1 VAERRLVSV
10 LFADLVGFTTLSE
23 QRDAEEVRELLTQYF
38 ELARQDI
45 VRYGGTVEKFIGD
58 AVMAVWG
65 TPVAHE
71 DDAERAVRAALEL
84 VDAVAVLGSRIGTPE
99 LRLRAGVLTG
109 EAAVTI
115 GAEGQ
120 GMVAGDLVNSASRL
134 QSAAEPGTVL
144 VGRSTFLAA
153 NRSIAFEDAGAH
165 RVKGKELPV
174 EAYRALRVVAGHH
187 GFRRTEQVEPPF
199 VGRDGELRLL
209 KDLFNATTSER
220 RARLVSVTG
229 IAGLGKSRLAWE
241 FFKYIDGVVD
251 DVYWHQG
258 RCPAYGEGVTFWALG
273 EMVRRRAHIAETED
287 AETSRHKLCAA
298 VEEHVPDIDDRGW
311 IEPRLAH
318 LLGLAEVDVT
328 EREELFAAWRSFFEH
343 ISESGPTVLVFEDL
357 QWADH
362 GLIDF
367 IEYMLQWAGRHPIYM
382 ITLSRPELTDRRP
395 TWGAGQKNFISLALE
410 PLPPDA
416 VSRLLT
422 GLAPGIPDGLL
433 ARIIERA
440 EGVPLYAVETI
451 RMLVDQG
458 SLVLESGGYR
468 LVGELQELAV
478 PTTLHA
484 LISARLDAL
493 PADERAL
500 LQDASVLG
508 KTFVLVAL
516 AAVSGLRPDQLEA
529 GLDALVRKELL
540 DLDSDP
546 RSPERGQYG
555 FVGGL
560 IREIAYGTMSRVDRK
575 TRHLAAAHFFEAWD
589 DDELAGVVATHYI
602 EAHNAAPEGPEADA
616 LAARACDSLV
626 TAGERA
632 GSLGSPHQSLS
643 YFEQAVGVTP
653 SAETRIR
660 LLERAADAALSAG
673 THETAER
680 YLGEAVE
687 WYERHE
693 NRAAGA
699 LAVAKLGRV
708 LISSSRIE
716 PATAL
721 LEKALADLEEWED
734 DPAVVELT
742 AELARAYMLGGDRE
756 RALVQADRAL
766 RGAEGHDLTAI
777 VAGLLITKGL
787 AIGLLGRWREAIVLL
802 DGVRR
807 MSQQEGLS
815 TQEVRAQVNLATA
828 LIVIDPVR
836 GLREGKAAL
845 AGTRKLGTY
854 PWEVLAAGNACWCA
868 LSTGDWD
875 WALTVLG
882 EFERDDFSLPYD
894 TYLIQ
899 SAAMFE
905 GLRGDAT
912 ARDRLRGLEAR
923 IVDESTSPQDLA
935 ELRMAELWLALAD
948 GTVEQAYDLAL
959 VAADSEPGGW
969 TEIQGLVHA
978 CRAALWLRDAQRAG
992 LAFDRLTGRRM
1003 HGPWVQCARSTLTAG
1018 MLALQGRPK
1027 ESATAYADAAARWRD
1042 LGVAFDLA
1050 LCQLDFVMLVTDHP
1064 EAVSAAREAKEIL
1077 TPLGAKPFVERLEA
1091 ALADRVVSVAE
1102 R

>member
-1 VAERRLVSV
+1 VSV

-38 ELARQDI
+38 ELARQNV

-65 TPVAHE
+65 TPTAHE

-84 VDAVAVLGSRIGTPE
+84 VDSVATLGSRVGMPE

-134 QSAAEPGTVL
+134 QSAAAPGSVL
-144 VGRSTFLAA
+144 VGRSTFHAT
-153 NRSIAFEDAGAH
+153 NRSIAFEDAGVH
-165 RVKGKELPV
+165 KIKGKEFPV
-174 EAYRALRVVAGHH
+174 EAYRALRVIAGHQ
-187 GFRRTEQVEPPF
+187 GFRRTGQLEPPF

-209 KDLFNATTSER
+209 KDLFNSTTTER

-251 DVYWHQG
+251 DVFWHQG
-258 RCPAYGEGVTFWALG
+258 RCPAYGDGVTFWALG
-273 EMVRRRAHIAETED
+273 EMVRMRAHIAETED
-287 AETSRHKLCAA
+287 AEASRRKLRAA
-298 VEEHVPDIDDRGW
+298 VEEHVPDPDERGW

-318 LLGLAEVDVT
+318 LLGLAGVDVS

-357 QWADH
+357 QWADQ

-367 IEYMLQWAGRHPIYM
+367 IEYLLQWAGRHPIY
-382 ITLSRPELTDRRP
+382 IVTLSRPELMDKRP

-410 PLPPDA
+410 PLPPEA
-416 VSRLLT
+416 VTQLLT

-433 ARIIERA
+433 SRIIERA

-458 SLVLESGGYR
+458 SLVPEAGGYR
-468 LVGELQELAV
+468 HVGELEELAV

-493 PADERAL
+493 PGDERSL
-500 LQDASVLG
+500 VQDAAVLG

-529 GLDALVRKELL
+529 RLDALVRKELL

-560 IREIAYGTMSRVDRK
+560 IREIAYGTMSRADRK

-602 EAHNAAPEGPEADA
+602 EAHNAAPEGPDADA

-632 GSLGSPHQSLS
+632 GSLGSHQQSLS
-643 YFEQAVGVTP
+643 YFEQAVAVTP
-653 SAETRIR
+653 SAEERIR
-660 LLERAADAALSAG
+660 LLECAADAALSAG
-673 THETAER
+673 ARETAER

-687 WYERHE
+687 WHEGHE

-699 LAVAKLGRV
+699 LAVARLGRV
-708 LISSSRIE
+708 LIMSSRVE
-716 PATAL
+716 PAIEL
-721 LEKALADLEEWED
+721 LDQALADLEGWED
-734 DPAVVELT
+734 DPSVVELT
-742 AELARAYMLGGDRE
+742 AELARAYVLKGDHQ
-756 RALVQADRAL
+756 RALVHADRAL
-766 RGAEGHDLTAI
+766 GGAEDHDLAAV

-802 DGVRR
+802 DGARR
-807 MSQQEGLS
+807 LSQQEGLS
-815 TQEVRAQVNLATA
+815 SQEVRARVNLALA
-828 LIVIDPVR
+828 LIVIDPLR

-845 AGTRKLGTY
+845 AAARKLGTY
-854 PWEVLAAGNACWCA
+854 LWEVLAAGNSCWCA
-868 LSTGDWD
+868 LSTGDWE
-875 WALTVLG
+875 WGLSVLG
-882 EFERDDFSLPYD
+882 ELDRDDFHIPVDIYV
-894 TYLIQ
+894 IQ

-905 GLRGDAT
+905 GLRGDET
-912 ARDRLRGLEAR
+912 ARDRLLGLEAR

-935 ELRMAELWLALAD
+935 ELRVAESWLELAD
-948 GTVEQAYDLAL
+948 GTMERAYERAL
-959 VAADSEPGGW
+959 VAADSDPGGW
-969 TEIQGLVHA
+969 SETQGLVHA
-978 CRAALWLRDAQRAG
+978 CRAALWLRDLHRAG
-992 LAFDRLTGRRM
+992 LALDRLVGMRK
-1003 HGPWVQCARSTLTAG
+1003 HGPWIQCARATLSAG
-1018 MLALQGRPK
+1018 MLALQGRPD
-1027 ESATAYADAAARWRD
+1027 ESGAAYAEAGARWQG

-1050 LCQLDFVMLVTDHP
+1050 LCQLDFVTLVADHP
-1064 EAVSAAREAKEIL
+1064 EAVPAAREAKE
-1077 TPLGAKPFVERLEA
+1077 TFSRLGAKPFLKRLEA
-1091 ALADRVVSVAE
+1091 AVADRAVSAAE